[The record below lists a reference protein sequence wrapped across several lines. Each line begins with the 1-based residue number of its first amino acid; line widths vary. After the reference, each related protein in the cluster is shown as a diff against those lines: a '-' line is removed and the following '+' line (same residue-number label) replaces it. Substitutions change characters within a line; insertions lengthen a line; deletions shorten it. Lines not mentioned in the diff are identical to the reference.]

1 MITKVQ
7 LRDQLTKAIKQLDKL
22 DDNVEEVGLVVDYGG
37 YMDPVN
43 IVDLNLNIFGEPG
56 YIHIDLEVKKLFD

>member
-56 YIHIDLEVKKLFD
+56 YIHIDLEVKKLFN